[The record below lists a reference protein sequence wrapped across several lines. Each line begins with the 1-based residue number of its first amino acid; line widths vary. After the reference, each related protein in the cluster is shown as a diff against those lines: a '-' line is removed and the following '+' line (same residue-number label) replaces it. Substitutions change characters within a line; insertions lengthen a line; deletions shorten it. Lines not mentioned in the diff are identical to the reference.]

1 MGLVLLLW
9 FPPIWMLP
17 ISCHNNKAKAIRL
30 FPAPGRAAHAGT
42 GDVAA
47 SEAASKHHCPESNRL
62 NVQEPWNQ
70 PEFQATLMMKYE
82 RKEVGITPE
91 VP

>member
-1 MGLVLLLW
+1 MGLVLLLR
-9 FPPIWMLP
+9 FPPIWTP
-17 ISCHNNKAKAIRL
+17 PTSCHNNKAKAIRL

-42 GDVAA
+42 GEVAA
-47 SEAASKHHCPESNRL
+47 SEAASKHQRPESNRL
-62 NVQEPWNQ
+62 NVQEPWK

-82 RKEVGITPE
+82 RKEVGVTPE